1 MATSSRVRALD
12 RAHVVEMANDGGRA
26 LGSLVLHFPQ
36 TSDGPGHAAAALVVY
51 ARQGGFMIAVPGKE
65 ELSSYIEE
73 LDQFGASE
81 KPGFFEGTAAL
92 ETTRGRALGEGSVLL
107 VDLPWEMLAHFTYAS
122 VLKSSSMTG
131 VDVANWSVEGVAARP
146 VKQSVRELA
155 DEWIASGMGEMEA
168 QDYLTGEELLDD
180 PMQFHQPESQAA
192 ATQTSENA
200 VLKKRIAEL
209 EAQLKAPPQLIQ
221 AAPKPASGPGR
232 LSGLFAQSQA
242 ATLTDSEMVR
252 LQRLAGVAPPRVA
265 GAEPRRSVVPATTL
279 QEDSLLVDLEREAQE
294 PEEQIAM
301 AQLDPQ
307 QFQDPMQKLLFAQ
320 LQQNNLLMQKIMG
333 SKTQDPVLGAL
344 TTGGGDSASGSSS
357 GVKGCLAREAFLKV
371 VADNHKLAEIV
382 RVNALKEL
390 GFDAEREDGS
400 LMRRY
405 VERRI
410 PLADHKLLAHV
421 ATLLS
426 EAWATG
432 YASKNT
438 ELLGVIGRI
447 LIFVEQVAIDGGKLQ
462 VGWLLTGVREPAH
475 HLLVSRQKQPGLQPF
490 SRLSAPGWVA
500 ANLAYLRDLDY
511 LESKMGSGKPAP
523 PKKES
528 DKVKEEKPDK
538 KGRGKGK
545 KGSDSPE
552 ADG

>member
-36 TSDGPGHAAAALVVY
+36 TSDGPGHAAVALVVY
-51 ARQGGFMIAVPGKE
+51 ARQGGFMIAVPGKQ

-81 KPGFFEGTAAL
+81 KPGFFQWTAAL

-122 VLKSSSMTG
+122 VLKSASMTG

-155 DEWIASGMGEMEA
+155 DEWIASGMGELEA

-180 PMQFHQPESQAA
+180 PMQFNQPESQAA

-200 VLKKRIAEL
+200 VLKMRIAEL

-221 AAPKPASGPGR
+221 AVPKPASGPGR

-242 ATLTDSEMVR
+242 ATLTDPEMVR

-294 PEEQIAM
+294 PEEQITM

-307 QFQDPMQKLLFAQ
+307 QFQDPMQKLLSGATY
-320 LQQNNLLMQKIMG
+320 MY
-333 SKTQDPVLGAL
+333 TQV
-344 TTGGGDSASGSSS
+344 
-357 GVKGCLAREAFLKV
+357 
-371 VADNHKLAEIV
+371 
-382 RVNALKEL
+382 
-390 GFDAEREDGS
+390 EDVS
-400 LMRRY
+400 W
-405 VERRI
+405 I
-410 PLADHKLLAHV
+410 
-421 ATLLS
+421 
-426 EAWATG
+426 AWR
-432 YASKNT
+432 
-438 ELLGVIGRI
+438 GR
-447 LIFVEQVAIDGGKLQ
+447 
-462 VGWLLTGVREPAH
+462 W
-475 HLLVSRQKQPGLQPF
+475 
-490 SRLSAPGWVA
+490 SRLRTLEYYLQEVA
-500 ANLAYLRDLDY
+500 ASVLLHQLHPWAR
-511 LESKMGSGKPAP
+511 SK
-523 PKKES
+523 
-528 DKVKEEKPDK
+528 V
-538 KGRGKGK
+538 
-545 KGSDSPE
+545 E
-552 ADG
+552 ALGTACLSVICMKLGLSCGAAS